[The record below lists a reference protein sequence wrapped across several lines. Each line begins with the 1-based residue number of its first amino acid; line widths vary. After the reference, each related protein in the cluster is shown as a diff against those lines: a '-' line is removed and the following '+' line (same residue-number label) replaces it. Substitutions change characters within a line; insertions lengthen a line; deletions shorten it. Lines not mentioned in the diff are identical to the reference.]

1 MSKNNLI
8 NKTILLSS
16 AFVILTGCGG
26 GGGSDTTPTPG
37 GGSSTTPP
45 PAQTCTGSALGEGQV
60 CLTTGSRESI
70 LYKASDTPQGIA
82 LFLHGSPGSASKV
95 MSIFDAKMIA
105 DNHNLVA
112 VAPQGNVQTWGWLS
126 RNETSQASNEDV
138 DFINELLTQV
148 VSEHNVTSDKVYVF
162 GYSAGGF
169 MAYTLACHIPEQL
182 TGVIALAG
190 QYRGDFAACST
201 STPTNIHHMHSLS
214 DTDVPYDGRSFGAI
228 QSVNATITHWL
239 NKNGCDET
247 FETVEQQGVTNN
259 SSGTTTQHYDNCAAS
274 LSLSKMAN
282 VPHEASYLPE
292 RLYELYSHLLSND

>member
-1 MSKNNLI
+1 MSNNSLF

-16 AFVILTGCGG
+16 AFVVLTGCGG
-26 GGGSDTTPTPG
+26 GESTKTPG
-37 GGSSTTPP
+37 GGSTNPLP
-45 PAQTCTGSALGEGQV
+45 PAAQLCTGSALGDDQV
-60 CLTTGSRESI
+60 CVTTGSRESI
-70 LYKASDTPQGIA
+70 LYKPSDAPDGIA
-82 LFLHGSPGSASKV
+82 LFLHGAPGSASKV
-95 MSIFDAKMIA
+95 MSIFDAKMVA
-105 DNHNLVA
+105 DTHNLVA
-112 VAPQGNVQTWGWLS
+112 VAPKGNVQTWGWLS
-126 RNETSQASNEDV
+126 RNETSQTSNEDV
-138 DFINELLTQV
+138 DFITELLTQV

-201 STPTNIHHMHSLS
+201 STPTRIHHMHSLS
-214 DTDVPYDGRSFGAI
+214 DNDVPYDGRNFGAI
-228 QSVNATITHWL
+228 QSVNATIAHWL
-239 NKNGCDET
+239 NKNGCNET

-292 RLYELYSHLLSND
+292 RLYELYGHLLSND